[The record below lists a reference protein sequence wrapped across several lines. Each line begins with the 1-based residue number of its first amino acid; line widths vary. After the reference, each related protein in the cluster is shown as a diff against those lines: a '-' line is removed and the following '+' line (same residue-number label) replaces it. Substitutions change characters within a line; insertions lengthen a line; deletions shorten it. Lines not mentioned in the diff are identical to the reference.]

1 MLGKGLAHFRSNVV
15 GYLALFVALCGTS
28 YAATNLPQNSVGTPQ
43 LRDGAVTGPK
53 VKAHSLTAK
62 DFRQG
67 QLPAGKRGPQ
77 GVPGT
82 HGAQGPPGPPG
93 PQGIPGSARA
103 YGQVTL
109 DGAGNY
115 MLVPGT
121 TKGVVGLTQGEGG
134 NSAAC
139 IQLDPSID
147 AAAAVVIATPN
158 HRSGSNAAGNNTAFE
173 DWPLGYCSG
182 SNVIEVVTSLSNAP
196 GANVKSA
203 FSFMVP

>member
-1 MLGKGLAHFRSNVV
+1 M
-15 GYLALFVALCGTS
+15 
-28 YAATNLPQNSVGTPQ
+28 
-43 LRDGAVTGPK
+43 
-53 VKAHSLTAK
+53 
-62 DFRQG
+62 
-67 QLPAGKRGPQ
+67 
-77 GVPGT
+77 
-82 HGAQGPPGPPG
+82 
-93 PQGIPGSARA
+93 
-103 YGQVTL
+103 TL

-134 NSAAC
+134 NPAAC

-158 HRSGSNAAGNNTAFE
+158 HRSGSSAAGNNTAFE

-182 SNVIEVVTSLSNAP
+182 SNVIEVVTSLSNSP